1 MNGALWNEI
10 SAYVA
15 SVTIDRDDSHG
26 HAHMQEVAWLS
37 MDISRC
43 LHQKGLSCPS
53 TKELV
58 MCVAWLHDVSDHKYD
73 PEGKM
78 RQQTIDFLSKHHMD
92 TTLIMNIIDLIS
104 YSREVSD
111 RQHED
116 YRQRWEKL
124 LGVDGLLIR
133 DIVSDA
139 DKITALGASGY
150 ERCADYVRSR
160 NTRTP
165 AQLVIAEKSLA
176 ERIAKKEAENGL
188 EVEDE
193 AVEQLPPF
201 LSPEEVYDQVRVH
214 AYEKLVK
221 LSSQFIM
228 TIPGKEMADP
238 LHGELMGCL
247 TVKTSVELPKP
258 RNSSQY
264 LTQKLI
270 DRVLGPLSVK

>member
-139 DKITALGASGY
+139 DKSPHL
-150 ERCADYVRSR
+150 ELVD
-160 NTRTP
+160 TRDVQTTFGLETP
-165 AQLVIAEKSLA
+165 APQPS
-176 ERIAKKEAENGL
+176 
-188 EVEDE
+188 
-193 AVEQLPPF
+193 
-201 LSPEEVYDQVRVH
+201 S
-214 AYEKLVK
+214 
-221 LSSQFIM
+221 SSQRNLLQNELRKKKRRMGWKWKMKRWNSYLHFLALKKCM
-228 TIPGKEMADP
+228 TKSGFTPMR
-238 LHGELMGCL
+238 
-247 TVKTSVELPKP
+247 SW
-258 RNSSQY
+258 
-264 LTQKLI
+264 
-270 DRVLGPLSVK
+270 